1 MQLKYHLG
9 DGSAN
14 VVGGVRTTDVECPFV
29 GAIFV
34 CFRSEIEGDGAVG
47 YWEAGG
53 GVGEPA
59 GGVGLRHGGERQ
71 RSRFWTMDLVPPI
84 ISPIDSLFWRES
96 AGTFLAGGTEW
107 PISFGG
113 RVVIG
118 VQAKSSNTKAKEDG
132 EGVGGPTL
140 TMDHGPWTTNDE
152 VNGDVTGR
160 RAWQCSKAELAKK

>member
-1 MQLKYHLG
+1 VQLKYHLG
-9 DGSAN
+9 DGRAN

-84 ISPIDSLFWRES
+84 I
-96 AGTFLAGGTEW
+96 A
-107 PISFGG
+107 
-113 RVVIG
+113 
-118 VQAKSSNTKAKEDG
+118 N
-132 EGVGGPTL
+132 
-140 TMDHGPWTTNDE
+140 
-152 VNGDVTGR
+152 
-160 RAWQCSKAELAKK
+160 